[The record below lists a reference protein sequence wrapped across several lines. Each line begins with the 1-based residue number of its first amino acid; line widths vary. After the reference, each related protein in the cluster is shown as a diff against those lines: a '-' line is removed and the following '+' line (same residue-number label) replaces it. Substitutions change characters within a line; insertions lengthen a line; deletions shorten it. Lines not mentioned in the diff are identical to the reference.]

1 MIREAEPFGVDD
13 FSVGCDRQRETGRA
27 SRDPFLGLA
36 IGVFL
41 GFRVRCEL
49 RNSFRRLA
57 LKWAGTRKQKSPVAI
72 SDERLIGSNPLVIL
86 LTGDPVV
93 SLSRHRKA
101 VSPPARPTL
110 CLPRAIRSAETSAAR
125 QCRGVAR
132 SCITSW
138 KSFGGFRR
146 RQERPIQHS
155 RQRST
160 ADLLRVA

>member
-13 FSVGCDRQRETGRA
+13 FSVGCDRPRETGRA

-72 SDERLIGSNPLVIL
+72 SDERLIGSNPLPFNVK
-86 LTGDPVV
+86 
-93 SLSRHRKA
+93 R
-101 VSPPARPTL
+101 
-110 CLPRAIRSAETSAAR
+110 
-125 QCRGVAR
+125 
-132 SCITSW
+132 
-138 KSFGGFRR
+138 
-146 RQERPIQHS
+146 
-155 RQRST
+155 
-160 ADLLRVA
+160 